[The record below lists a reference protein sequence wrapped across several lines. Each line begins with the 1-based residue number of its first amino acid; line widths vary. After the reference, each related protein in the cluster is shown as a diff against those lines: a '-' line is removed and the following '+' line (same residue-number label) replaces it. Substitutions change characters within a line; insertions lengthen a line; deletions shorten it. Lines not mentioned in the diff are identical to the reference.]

1 MEWRILEWATLVVMA
16 ALLVLGVRMATG
28 TSRRG
33 RPGARRNGTFLILIS
48 LSSLA
53 GQLPHMLGWPHS
65 IALALD
71 PAALLLAVAGLVV
84 VTGPWAGRR
93 SKQQERG

>member
-16 ALLVLGVRMATG
+16 ALLVLGVMATG

-33 RPGARRNGTFLILIS
+33 RPGARRNGTLILIS